1 MRANG
6 FLSFPFDECFSVQFS
21 ITYTACAVSGPI
33 PASSSSPSDWSLKFK
48 FGFRIVEQYRLEETY
63 GG

>member
-1 MRANG
+1 MRENG

-33 PASSSSPSDWSLKFK
+33 PASSSSPSDWSLNLSLA
-48 FGFRIVEQYRLEETY
+48 LEL
-63 GG
+63 